1 MVHFDANNLLSFIEN
16 VTLQK
21 LLFVI
26 FKSCLNKNPRKARH
40 QSPRQMS
47 PDIIIATVSQIHDI
61 VREVVAKNEK
71 NAKMKMSPNLPKLA
85 TICINV
91 LLS

>member
-1 MVHFDANNLLSFIEN
+1 
-16 VTLQK
+16 
-21 LLFVI
+21 
-26 FKSCLNKNPRKARH
+26 
-40 QSPRQMS
+40 MS